1 MLIVNDVLSEDE
13 VFQLSLGNIWNTSPK
28 LNKQLSEAIFLLYG
42 VDTAQLKQLMMLF
55 FFFPNTFSST

>member
-13 VFQLSLGNIWNTSPK
+13 VFQLSLRNIWNTSPK
-28 LNKQLSEAIFLLYG
+28 LNKSLSEAIFLLYG

-55 FFFPNTFSST
+55 FFS